1 MSKREEILERLKK
14 SIETYDPKLAAS
26 AAKEALDA
34 GIKPGEAVED
44 GLGKGMETIS
54 HQFDEAKIYLPQVLA
69 ASQAMEAALKVL
81 GPAMTGGA
89 TTTKGTVV
97 LGTVQGDI
105 HEIGKNVVAAML
117 RGGGFNVID
126 LGRDVP
132 AEKFIETADENKAK
146 VVGASALMTTTM
158 IIQKD
163 IAELVKEG
171 NLNIKT
177 IFGGAPASEEWVAS
191 IGGDKYCPSG
201 AQAVEM
207 VNKLIKG

>member
-1 MSKREEILERLKK
+1 MSKNDEILGRLKK
-14 SIETYDPKLAAS
+14 SIETWDVKLAET

-34 GIKPGEAVED
+34 GIKPGDAVEN

-54 HQFDEAKIYLPQVLA
+54 ALFDEAKIYLPQVLA
-69 ASQAMEAALKVL
+69 ASTAMEAALKVL
-81 GPAMTGGA
+81 GPAMSGGVA
-89 TTTKGTVV
+89 SAKGTVV
-97 LGTVQGDI
+97 LGTVHGDI

-117 RGGGFNVID
+117 RGAGYKVVD

-132 AEKFIETADENKAK
+132 AEKFIEAADENKAK

-158 IIQKD
+158 VVQKEIVD
-163 IAELVKEG
+163 LVKEG
-171 NLNIKT
+171 SVNIKT

-207 VNKLIKG
+207 VNGLMKG